1 MMRSMPSFYFPIA
14 GENFS
19 LHCISKQKM
28 GQQKQDRAENQYQ
41 RCDDRSWRSSS
52 SLKPKYTVD
61 GAWDPYCLCWW
72 AHASQAWSQSCPPG
86 VSHSHPFSKFMS
98 FPLFY
103 WWSIS
108 PVWHLPWK
116 TEVLK
121 NATPFEV
128 RGRKNSK
135 NSLMARSS
143 SISQMQRSSWFIT
156 GVGCKEKGGCFK
168 KY

>member
-41 RCDDRSWRSSS
+41 RCDDRSWRSSL

-86 VSHSHPFSKFMS
+86 VSHIH
-98 FPLFY
+98 
-103 WWSIS
+103 
-108 PVWHLPWK
+108 
-116 TEVLK
+116 
-121 NATPFEV
+121 
-128 RGRKNSK
+128 
-135 NSLMARSS
+135 SL
-143 SISQMQRSSWFIT
+143 SSWASHYFI
-156 GVGCKEKGGCFK
+156 GGPYLLFDIYHGKQKFK
-168 KY
+168 KMQLLLKSGGGKTPKTHLWLEVAPSARCRDPVDS